1 MTGNG
6 YRDDV
11 TIRTPTVTP
20 SISLRGLTKD
30 FQVGG
35 LFSRKVVRALND
47 INLDVDQGE
56 IMALV
61 GESGSGKSTIAR

>member
-1 MTGNG
+1 MSGKG
-6 YRDDV
+6 HRHDV
-11 TIRTPTVTP
+11 AIDTPSATP

-35 LFSRKVVRALND
+35 LFSRKIVRALNEID
-47 INLDVDQGE
+47 LDVDQGE